1 MIAEIFAKA
10 PFLEAGMLIC
20 FGISWPVDILKS
32 IRVKRTEGKSLAFMV
47 LVFVGYLSGLSAK
60 FLRTGENDQML
71 EAVTWLY
78 LLNAIFVAIDIFLF
92 LRLRRTE
99 RLAVEMTE

>member
-20 FGISWPVDILKS
+20 FGVSWPVDIFKT

-60 FLRTGENDQML
+60 FVRTGENNQML
-71 EAVTWLY
+71 EAVAWLY
-78 LLNAIFVAIDIFLF
+78 LLNSIFVAIDIVLF
-92 LRLRRTE
+92 VRFRRTE
-99 RLAVEMTE
+99 RFAVEISE